1 AWEEAKAREGLVD
14 FDDLIRRAAGLLS
27 DRGIGA
33 WIRYKLDR
41 QFDHILVDEA
51 QDTNAAQWSIIRALT
66 GDFFAGAG
74 QRDGKRRTIFVVG
87 DYKQAIFGFQGTSPE
102 NFAAA
107 KARYAGEMATW
118 AARARQLADDLFEAE
133 PLARELVDLGLKR
146 SFRTAQPVLTFVG
159 RTIEVIGSSNFG
171 LDQTPDPHLGHERP
185 GLVTLWKPVEAGLDE
200 TEDGE
205 EQQD

>member
-51 QDTNAAQWSIIRALT
+51 QDTNASQWSIVRALT
-66 GDFFAGAG
+66 GDFFTGEG
-74 QRDGKRRTIFVVG
+74 QRDGKLRTIFVVG

-102 NFAAA
+102 NFAS
-107 KARYAGEMATW
+107 ARDAYARDMGGW
-118 AARARQLADDLFEAE
+118 AENARDLRAGVEARERRQLG
-133 PLARELVDLGLKR
+133 LGE
-146 SFRTAQPVLTFVG
+146 SFRTAQHVLDFVDSAMRG
-159 RTIEVIGSSNFG
+159 IGPESLG
-171 LDQTPDPHLGHERP
+171 LSDAYETHSGDASRP

-200 TEDGE
+200 
-205 EQQD
+205 